1 MLLGWA
7 LWTLANAVTQ
17 STTVITKPW
26 RQESMIPDCTRGTI
40 GAFVAFVVLAIVP
53 NLVLSRLALADS
65 GRRAHGDRRSQ
76 PRCICATSLP
86 RRQ

>member
-1 MLLGWA
+1 VLLGWA

-40 GAFVAFVVLAIVP
+40 GAFVDELGEELAEHSVY
-53 NLVLSRLALADS
+53 
-65 GRRAHGDRRSQ
+65 
-76 PRCICATSLP
+76 
-86 RRQ
+86 

>member
-17 STTVITKPW
+17 NTTVITKLW

-40 GAFVAFVVLAIVP
+40 GAFVAFVVLAIIS
-53 NLVLSRLALADS
+53 NRVLSPLPWPTQGEGIR
-65 GRRAHGDRRSQ
+65 DRRSQ
-76 PRCICATSLP
+76 PRCICATSLS